1 MTGIMKYKANAP
13 QPHTLPS
20 RSKSQP
26 HDQNLS
32 KSVSVP
38 THGRQESAANFK
50 DRKLTK
56 DNKRQCTTRGIKHWG
71 LSGYASILPRIKL
84 SVTGQESSPQ
94 SPTILYRQ
102 PLAPILKRH
111 HGYNRIS

>member
-1 MTGIMKYKANAP
+1 MTGIMKHTAHAS

-26 HDQNLS
+26 HVLNLS

-50 DRKLTK
+50 DINTDDKE
-56 DNKRQCTTRGIKHWG
+56 RQCTTSYIKHLAISG
-71 LSGYASILPRIKL
+71 LSSVSARIKGISNL
-84 SVTGQESSPQ
+84 TGKCFEMPNVSY
-94 SPTILYRQ
+94 T
-102 PLAPILKRH
+102 
-111 HGYNRIS
+111 

>member
-1 MTGIMKYKANAP
+1 MKHTAHAS

-26 HDQNLS
+26 HDQNLL

-50 DRKLTK
+50 DKKTDEK
-56 DNKRQCTTRGIKHWG
+56 ERQCTTSYIKHLAVSEISSVSARIKG
-71 LSGYASILPRIKL
+71 TCSLCIFRFIRTPIPALSGHFLGLRFSQK
-84 SVTGQESSPQ
+84 
-94 SPTILYRQ
+94 
-102 PLAPILKRH
+102 
-111 HGYNRIS
+111 